1 MKAPAARES
10 ENVGLACLVSVEG
23 GGPWAKTHEVGFR
36 EWVGKTLKQ
45 NKS

>member
-10 ENVGLACLVSVEG
+10 ENVGLAFLVSIEG
-23 GGPWAKTHEVGFR
+23 SRPWAKTHEVGFR
-36 EWVGKTLKQ
+36 EWVVKTLKQ